1 MSLSERIDEREQNQ
15 PASVG
20 PQKSSFVCLKPLCH
34 EGSAQPDA
42 YAINQFRFMHTL
54 QVTVPPQV
62 TPETLGTAHLSKPCH
77 SLSAVLVATGPR
89 PGQSEAQLTTS
100 NPGNAA
106 RPFAS
111 IIPSI
116 SCMAS
121 RRTNFIES
129 PADSGNIWHRLYK
142 CLLIRNTS
150 QGPVTP
156 GTKHAQKTPNLP
168 HYRSPV
174 KSPADCKCELKTP
187 G

>member
-1 MSLSERIDEREQNQ
+1 MNEQTGGSKTSLQAWVLR
-15 PASVG
+15 
-20 PQKSSFVCLKPLCH
+20 KSALFALKPLCH
-34 EGSAQPDA
+34 EDKAQPDA
-42 YAINQFRFMHTL
+42 YAINQFRFMDTL
-54 QVTVPPQV
+54 QVTVPLQV
-62 TPETLGTAHLSKPCH
+62 TPEALGTAHLAKPCQ
-77 SLSAVLVATGPR
+77 SFSAVLVAAGPR
-89 PGQSEAQLTTS
+89 PGQNEPQLTTS

-121 RRTNFIES
+121 RRTNFMES

-156 GTKHAQKTPNLP
+156 GTKTLSENPEP
-168 HYRSPV
+168 PTIPFS
-174 KSPADCKCELKTP
+174 CEVTC
-187 G
+187 